1 MTELPLAAAPARIRP
16 APGKGVTS
24 VAHVPEAW
32 YVACL
37 SRDLGRKQVIAR
49 TVLGLPVVL
58 FRTQG
63 GAVGAFLDR
72 CPHRNV
78 PLSLGEVVG
87 DSLRC
92 VYHGWR
98 FDPSGECREVPCL
111 VGEPGGPARRA
122 DAFPVREQDGWIW
135 VYATPGAEPETEP
148 YALPTRGDRRY
159 TTVLDVVEAEGSLH
173 AVAENALDVPHTA
186 FLHKGLFRGVSEP
199 NDISVVVRDWGDRVE
214 AEYIGE
220 PAPKGLAG
228 RILAPG
234 SDGTVQHY
242 DRFFL
247 PCLAQVEYK
256 LGDTSH
262 FVVTSAMTPLED
274 HKTRLFAAISFRLP
288 LPGLLVRLVLTP
300 IARRIFA
307 QDAVIL
313 AQQSKNLRAFG
324 GEQFASTDVDALGQQ
339 IRRLLKSAERGAVER
354 HDEPREKRFQMR
366 V

>member
-1 MTELPLAAAPARIRP
+1 M
-16 APGKGVTS
+16 TS
-24 VAHVPEAW
+24 VAKVTDAW

-37 SRDLGRKQVIAR
+37 SKELGRVGVLAR
-49 TVLGLPVVL
+49 TVLGLPLVL
-58 FRTQG
+58 FRTQAG
-63 GAVGAFLDR
+63 KVGAFLDR

-78 PLSLGEVVG
+78 PLSGGSVEGE
-87 DSLRC
+87 SLRC
-92 VYHGWR
+92 QYHGWR
-98 FDPSGECREVPCL
+98 FDTGGDCVEVPCL
-111 VGEPGGPARRA
+111 VGEPGGPARCA
-122 DAFPVREQDGWIW
+122 ESFPVREQDGWIW
-135 VYATPGAEPETEP
+135 VYPSAGSTPATEP
-148 YALPTRGDRRY
+148 YALPTRGDARY
-159 TTVLDVVEAEGSLH
+159 TTVLDVVEADGSLH

-186 FLHKGLFRGVSEP
+186 FLHRGLFRGVSEP
-199 NDISVVVRDWGDRVE
+199 NQIQVVVRDWGDRVE

-220 PAPKGLAG
+220 PRPAGLAG

-234 SDGTVQHY
+234 SDAIVQHF

-262 FVVTSAMTPLED
+262 FVVTSAMTPLSD
-274 HKTRLFAAISFRLP
+274 HKTRLFAAISFRVP
-288 LPGLLVRLVLTP
+288 LPSLLVKLVLTP

-313 AQQSKNLRAFG
+313 ARQAENLRRFG

-339 IRRLLKSAERGAVER
+339 IRRLLKSAERGQIER
-354 HDEPREKRFQMR
+354 YDEPREKRFEMR